1 MRNYR
6 AGLAKWQTADPL
18 GYPDGWNALAYCNN
32 GVTGAVDMWG
42 CEIVIL
48 GEVEWNGL
56 HLATVW
62 ADCNHNYNNPS
73 FVIKQGKLA
82 HDPLQEIYGTPNYYY
97 TSLPVSI
104 GDKSY
109 RVEASFE
116 KNPDFIFDKTTES
129 VNCRVKW
136 EYQIKLTVT
145 CSWMESQ
152 TITNPED
159 PGKQISVDVPMTYT
173 QVERQTVRKGVHNIP
188 KNDIPE

>member
-1 MRNYR
+1 M
-6 AGLAKWQTADPL
+6 
-18 GYPDGWNALAYCNN
+18 
-32 GVTGAVDMWG
+32 
-42 CEIVIL
+42 IL

-73 FVIKQGKLA
+73 FVIKLGKLA
-82 HDPLQEIYGTPNYYY
+82 DDPFQEIYGTPNYCY

-159 PGKQISVDVPMTYT
+159 PGKQISVVVPMTYT
-173 QVERQTVRKGVHNIP
+173 QVERQTVRNGVHNIP
-188 KNDIPE
+188 KHDISE